1 MKIKINRNILLE
13 TLQKLS
19 KAAPTRSTIPILNSF
34 LFLTE
39 TNSLQIRATDLEIT
53 LISTISAEIQETGSI
68 AIPQKTLIEI
78 TSALPET
85 EMIIEVEENN
95 NIIIKTKEGNY
106 NISGTSSEEYPNIPQ
121 VDNKKEINIK
131 SKKLKELVN
140 KTVFALSKDDTKPS
154 LMGAYME
161 ILKSQISLVATDG
174 HRLAYVKNED
184 FSSEGY
190 EGSLIIPKKFLNL
203 ILTLLDTQKDTTIWV
218 GENHITTTFGN
229 ITAFSRLIDAQY
241 PNFRAVIPQNNDKI
255 MIGKKEEILS
265 SVKRVGIFSNRET
278 RQIDFIIDQ
287 NKLIIKT
294 EDSENAT
301 KAKESLAVNYNQ
313 ESITIGFN
321 ANYLSDILN
330 HIETE
335 NIIMRLNTPISA
347 TLFSSENN
355 DKNTDKQVMLLMPMR
370 TSTM

>member
-68 AIPQKTLIEI
+68 AIPQKTLIDI

-161 ILKSQISLVATDG
+161 ILKNQISLVATDG
-174 HRLAYVKNED
+174 HRLSYVKNED
-184 FSSEGY
+184 F
-190 EGSLIIPKKFLNL
+190 L
-203 ILTLLDTQKDTTIWV
+203 
-218 GENHITTTFGN
+218 
-229 ITAFSRLIDAQY
+229 
-241 PNFRAVIPQNNDKI
+241 
-255 MIGKKEEILS
+255 IGKKEEILS

-278 RQIDFIIDQ
+278 KQIDFIIDQ

-301 KAKESLAVNYNQ
+301 KAKESLDVNYNQ